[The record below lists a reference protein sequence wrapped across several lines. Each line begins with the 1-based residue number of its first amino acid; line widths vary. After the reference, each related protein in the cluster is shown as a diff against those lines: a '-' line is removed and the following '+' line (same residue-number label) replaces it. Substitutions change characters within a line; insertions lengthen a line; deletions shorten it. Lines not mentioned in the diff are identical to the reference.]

1 MLCSALEYIRFIN
14 ILPET
19 AMYKTP
25 LYDEHLKLGAKII
38 DFGGW
43 AMPVQYT
50 NVIEE
55 HRATR
60 EAAGLFDICHMGEIE
75 VKGPRALELLQRVM
89 SRNLGKQEIGQM
101 KLSLLLNE
109 QGGIIDDLTIYRLGE
124 DYYLIV
130 TNAATKDKDLNWIKS
145 TVLKEGYSGVEL
157 VDVTSETGKIDL
169 QGPLSQTILQSIVQ
183 DSLANLKFYHFL
195 KTNILNTPA
204 IVSRSGY
211 TGEDGFEIYVSA
223 DAVARLWNKLL
234 DVGTANELKPC
245 GLGARDTLRLESGMM
260 LYGNELHESVTPL
273 EVVYG
278 WAISLEKDFIGSD
291 VLRKQK
297 AQGVNR
303 KLVGFEMRERG
314 IARHGYKVVTDRKEI
329 GKVTSGTFSPTLQKA
344 IGMAF
349 VPSEYQ
355 DPGTEISIR
364 IREHAAKAVV
374 VPMPFYKRK

>member
-1 MLCSALEYIRFIN
+1 
-14 ILPET
+14 
-19 AMYKTP
+19 MYKTP